1 MPPFENPNH
10 SGRLVILPHVENA
23 FDEVYLTD
31 APPGAHERAL
41 IGSNINVYHVPEYGD
56 QVLKSA
62 YNYPFLF
69 KSDGTPWL
77 EANSYIYHLI
87 INKHQQDRPTDEA
100 RRQAPILIEYQAFCE
115 KNGIDW
121 KDFSGKRPAHRPYG
135 RYFNH
140 LKTLPGLTSTGINAR
155 TKVIYDFYLH
165 ASKYWIDL
173 NIELVDSTTPYKRYV
188 NSRNGKIPVEGLKR
202 SMTVR
207 TAPASSV
214 PEGFV
219 RDDGEDLTPLNND
232 QLSKLHIAITSREFS
247 VQDRL
252 IIELAVETGARK
264 QTLLT
269 IRLKHL
275 IGFTEDKLKRNGK
288 YKLHIGPGS
297 GIDTKGGKNHAI
309 YISKKLA
316 EKLLIWGSCA
326 TAKKRQRKFLTNF
339 STHHPDLPL
348 PAEENIYLFLS
359 DQANCYYMA
368 QDDLRYPILKTV
380 PRGQVTG
387 TFKKRL
393 ARLMGNSLPKDF
405 TFHWLRATFAYQ
417 TWQHLQIGI
426 EKKYLKY
433 GEDISIIQS
442 LLGHSDRETTENYLK
457 LFKMII
463 DTFESQNSYE
473 EWLFETVR
481 EDESVNVS

>member
-1 MPPFENPNH
+1 MPPFENPDH
-10 SGRLVILPHVENA
+10 SGRLVILPYVENA
-23 FDEVYLTD
+23 FDEVYVTE
-31 APPGAHERAL
+31 APPGALEQAL
-41 IGSNINVYHVPEYGD
+41 IGSSINLYQVREYGD

-87 INKHQQDRPTDEA
+87 INKHQQNRPTDDA
-100 RRQAPILIEYQAFCE
+100 RRQASILLEYQVFCG
-115 KNGIDW
+115 KNDINW

-140 LKTLPGLTSTGINAR
+140 LKNLPGLTSAAINAR
-155 TKVIYDFYLH
+155 TKVVYDFYSH

-173 NIELVDSTTPYKRYV
+173 DIDLVDSTTPYKRYV
-188 NSRNGKIPVEGLKR
+188 NTANGKILIAGVKR

-207 TAPASSV
+207 TASASSV

-219 RDDGEDLTPLNND
+219 RDDGEDLTPLNNC
-232 QLSKLHIAITSREFS
+232 QLSNLRTAITSKEFS

-252 IIELAVETGARK
+252 IIELGVETGARK
-264 QTLLT
+264 QTILT

-275 IGFTEDKLKRNGK
+275 AGFTEDKLKRNGK
-288 YKLHIGPGS
+288 YKLPIGPGS
-297 GIDTKGGKNHAI
+297 GIDTKGGRNHAI
-309 YISKKLA
+309 YISKDLA
-316 EKLLIWGSCA
+316 KKLLLWASCA
-326 TAKKRQRKFLTNF
+326 TAKKRQRQFLKNF
-339 STHHPDLPL
+339 STKHPDLPL
-348 PAEENIYLFLS
+348 PAKEDIYLFLS

-393 ARLMGNSLPKDF
+393 AGLMANALPKDF

-417 TWQHLQIGI
+417 TWQRLQIGI
-426 EKKYLKY
+426 EKKHLKY

-442 LLGHSDRETTENYLK
+442 LLGHSERETTENYLK
-457 LFKMII
+457 LFKMIL

-473 EWLFETVR
+473 EWLFETAR
-481 EDESVNVS
+481 EEE